1 MASVEWVGNCCWV
14 DSVYSNG
21 PVFELRWRQLLFQ
34 SSTEI
39 LRSVIA
45 RITERDEQLRY
56 VVLRYYSE
64 TDTHKPNPATVMSFV
79 FFTNALLGQRGG

>member
-64 TDTHKPNPATVMSFV
+64 TKTLEFELR
-79 FFTNALLGQRGG
+79 F